1 MKSKLSIVG
10 LVLILGLTYSCSNDD
25 VYEVSEVKSNSSQ
38 IVPDV
43 SLKTVV
49 NEKRKDS
56 INVFFYIKENPGEGD
71 PSNPKPSKR

>member
-38 IVPDV
+38 IVPDA
-43 SLKTVV
+43 SLKTQV

-56 INVFFYIKENPGEGD
+56 INVFFYIKENPSEGD